1 MLVNYG
7 FTSNNFFHF
16 LLSDF
21 ITGFCGETE
30 EEHNETLSLMNEVQ
44 FDQAFMFAYSMRG
57 KTHAHRT
64 MEDDVSPGVK
74 NRRLNEIIDVFRH
87 NVQIR
92 NTDLEIGM
100 LRLVLVEGESKKST
114 LENKQLSGRTDQ
126 NKRVVFSS
134 DLCLMEEDVNPYFN
148 GVIAMEQSS
157 LLEGLSARPRVGLQ
171 RGDYVVVQI
180 TEVRGH
186 TLKGKPLWRSSIRG
200 FEQLRNAQG
209 WNDLRSSGL
218 VDKISV

>member
-1 MLVNYG
+1 
-7 FTSNNFFHF
+7 
-16 LLSDF
+16 
-21 ITGFCGETE
+21 
-30 EEHNETLSLMNEVQ
+30 MNVVQ

-64 MEDDVSPGVK
+64 MEDDVSPDVK
-74 NRRLNEIIDVFRH
+74 NRRLNEIIDTFRR

-148 GVIAMEQSS
+148 DVTAPMEQSS
-157 LLEGLSARPRVGLQ
+157 LLEGLSAQPRVGLQ

-186 TLKGKPLWRSSIRG
+186 TLKGIPLWRSSIRG
-200 FEQLRNAQG
+200 FERLRNAQG
-209 WNDLRSSGL
+209 WNDFRSSGL